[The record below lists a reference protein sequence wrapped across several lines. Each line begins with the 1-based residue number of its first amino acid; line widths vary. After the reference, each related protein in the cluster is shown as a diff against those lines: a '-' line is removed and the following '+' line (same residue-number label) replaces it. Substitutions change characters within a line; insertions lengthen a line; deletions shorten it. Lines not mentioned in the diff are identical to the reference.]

1 MTRGI
6 LIGGVATI
14 AIIVAAVIFL
24 FSNLAGIIKEAVEKY
39 GS

>member
-1 MTRGI
+1 MKRGI

-14 AIIVAAVIFL
+14 SIIVAAVIFL